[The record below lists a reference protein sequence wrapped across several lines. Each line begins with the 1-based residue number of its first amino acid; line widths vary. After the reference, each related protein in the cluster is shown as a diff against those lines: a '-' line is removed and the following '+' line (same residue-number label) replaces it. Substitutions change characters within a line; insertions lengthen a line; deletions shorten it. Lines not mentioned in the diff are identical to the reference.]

1 MEIDKFIQKDEI
13 PADKIEYLQK
23 EQHELRLLGK
33 ALKKPGHSLFSYNTS
48 TGEIKKIE
56 GEKQCAYFMG
66 GTKEEL
72 KVTVE
77 KHCIYGQAL
86 NKRNFI
92 KHLTRY
98 GYTILFDRV
107 RNKSCHSE

>member
-1 MEIDKFIQKDEI
+1 MEIDRFIQRDEI

-33 ALKKPGHSLFSYNTS
+33 ALKIPGHSLFSYNTQ
-48 TGEIKKIE
+48 TGEIKRID
-56 GEKQCAYFMG
+56 GERQCAYFMG
-66 GTKEEL
+66 DAKEEL

-92 KHLTRY
+92 KHLTKA
-98 GYTILFDRV
+98 GIKV
-107 RNKSCHSE
+107 I